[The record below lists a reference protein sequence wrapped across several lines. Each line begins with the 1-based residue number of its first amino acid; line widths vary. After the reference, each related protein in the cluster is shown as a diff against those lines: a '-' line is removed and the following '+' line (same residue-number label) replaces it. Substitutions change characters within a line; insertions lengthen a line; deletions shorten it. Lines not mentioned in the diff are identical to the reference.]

1 LKFAMGSSMADVK
14 AGLAETVLLYR
25 KCLDLTRAALAR
37 KSPDHERLK
46 SLLDERAA
54 MLDRIADVAFGLEQ
68 TAEGPFW
75 GPEGRAADY
84 PESIRDIRL
93 AAEALREAD
102 RELRERLESEAL
114 LTGEE
119 LDKLRKGHATI
130 KAYAPNRA
138 ARPVL
143 LDRRG

>member
-1 LKFAMGSSMADVK
+1 MADIK
-14 AGLAETVLLYR
+14 AGLAEMVLLYG

-37 KSPDHERLK
+37 KTSDHERLK

-54 MLDRIADVAFGLEQ
+54 MLDRIEDIDFGLEQ
-68 TAEGPFW
+68 AAGGSFW
-75 GPEGRAADY
+75 GPEGRAADHRD
-84 PESIRDIRL
+84 SIREIRG
-93 AAEALREAD
+93 AAEALRAAD
-102 RELRERLESEAL
+102 RELRERLETEAL